1 MLLISFE
8 IIEQNTVKKPNFEE
22 YLSVIIV
29 NSARFTLTENLRI
42 PLHTLQY
49 LKSLVNLMFEENRR
63 QKNLVQTWKEMNYI
77 FQRMSKIKCR

>member
-8 IIEQNTVKKPNFEE
+8 IIEQNTVKKHNFEE

-29 NSARFTLTENLRI
+29 NSVRFTLTENLRI
-42 PLHTLQY
+42 PLLTLQY
-49 LKSLVNLMFEENRR
+49 LKSLVNLIFEENRR